1 MSLNKNDTN
10 VLGELIILQCDEECV
25 SSKKRTQE
33 QVDIPRITKPNYQ
46 TLASKNS
53 PRIPPSSKP

>member
-46 TLASKNS
+46 TLAS
-53 PRIPPSSKP
+53 